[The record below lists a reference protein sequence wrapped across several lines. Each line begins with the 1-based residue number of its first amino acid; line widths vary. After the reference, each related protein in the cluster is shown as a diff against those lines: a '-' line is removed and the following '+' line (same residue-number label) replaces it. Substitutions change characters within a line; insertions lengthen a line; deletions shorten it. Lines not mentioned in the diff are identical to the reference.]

1 MAEDIQGTIPSQEQ
15 LAAIANRFNREYQ
28 GETFNLPPE
37 VESMPIFREWVSGSL
52 AASLSSPFWEIV
64 QPRKRQ
70 SCLDLGCGVSFLIYP
85 WRDWGAL
92 FYGQE
97 ISVFAQKTINSR
109 GPQLNS
115 KLFKGVKL
123 APAHQLD
130 YQTNQFD
137 LVIATGFSC
146 YFPVT
151 YWQTVMTAVKKV
163 LKPTGVFAFDV
174 LNLEQPLAENWAILE
189 TYLGAEVILEPMD
202 SWKQLIRQSGAKVT
216 GQHSGEVFHLF
227 KVKW

>member
-1 MAEDIQGTIPSQEQ
+1 M
-15 LAAIANRFNREYQ
+15 ANRFNREYR
-28 GETFNLPPE
+28 GESFNLPPE
-37 VESMPIFREWVSGSL
+37 VEGMPIFREWASGALS
-52 AASLSSPFWEIV
+52 AKLSSPFWEIA

-70 SCLDLGCGVSFLIYP
+70 TCLDLGCGVSFLIYP

-97 ISVFAQKTINSR
+97 ISTVAQQSLTSR

-123 APAHQLD
+123 EPAHKLD
-130 YQTNQFD
+130 YDANQFD

-146 YFPVT
+146 YFPIT
-151 YWQTVMTAVKKV
+151 YWQTVITAVKKV
-163 LKPTGVFAFDV
+163 LKPTGVFVFDV
-174 LNLEQPLAENWAILE
+174 LDIDKPLAENWAILE
-189 TYLGAEVILEPMD
+189 TYLGAEVILESMER
-202 SWKQLIRQSGAKVT
+202 WKQLIRQSGGKVT
-216 GQHSGEVFHLF
+216 GKYSGEVFHLF

>member
-1 MAEDIQGTIPSQEQ
+1 MADIQGTLPSQEQ
-15 LAAIANRFNREYQ
+15 LAAIANRFNREYR
-28 GETFNLPPE
+28 GDAFNLPPE
-37 VESMPIFREWVSGSL
+37 VEGMPIFRQWTSGSL
-52 AASLSSPFWEIV
+52 AARLSSPFWQIA

-70 SCLDLGCGVSFLIYP
+70 VCLDLGCGVSFLIYP

-97 ISVFAQKTINSR
+97 ISVVAQQTLNSR

-123 APAHQLD
+123 APAHQLE
-130 YQTNQFD
+130 YEKNQFD

-146 YFPVT
+146 YYPIT
-151 YWQTVMTAVKKV
+151 YWETVITAVKKI
-163 LKPTGVFAFDV
+163 LKPTGAFVFDV
-174 LNLEQPLAENWAILE
+174 LDPDQPLAENWAILE
-189 TYLGAEVILEPMD
+189 TYLGAEVLLEPMD
-202 SWKQLIRQSGAKVT
+202 SWKQLIRQSGAKVA
-216 GQHSGEVFHLF
+216 GQQAGEVFHLF